1 MALIKESRSAEDVSI
16 LSQGVK
22 IEGKF
27 TSSGDV
33 RLDGVIVGNVNV
45 NGNLTLGETA
55 KIQGDVSAKNVI
67 ISGSIEGSVK
77 AAEKIV
83 LEPKSRLKGD
93 LVAKILLVEEGAK
106 FDGKSMMSPQP
117 PGSQPINKNG

>member
-16 LSQGVK
+16 LSRGIK

-27 TSSGDV
+27 ISSGDV
-33 RLDGVIVGNVNV
+33 RLDGVVVGNVNV

-55 KIQGDVSAKNVI
+55 KIQGDVNAKNVI
-67 ISGSIEGSVK
+67 VSGTIEGSVK
-77 AAEKIV
+77 ASEKIV
-83 LEPKSRLKGD
+83 LESKSRLKGD

-117 PGSQPINKNG
+117 PPVLPQTK